1 MRKKKRFG
9 LTAKFNFLAISL
21 ILGTAMGIVFFT
33 IRQEEKSTYQ
43 QLVNHGRSVAAMVSQ
58 NSEYGIYTE
67 NSTALLQ
74 IIDSLAVD
82 PDIAYIS
89 ILDLEK
95 RQLGYRTFKPPV
107 EIPAGF
113 HGNGFKPVKET
124 VIEDFLNSKDKRYY
138 IDVLTPVVSFTSKEI
153 AETDFA
159 EKNDGK
165 IENRTKII
173 GYVRLGLTRARL
185 RKEIRQF
192 ILSTVVVTALFVL
205 VGISLTLVMTR
216 RILSPIKKLAGV
228 ARDVAEEKLDNR
240 VRIKTGDE
248 IADLG
253 NAFNDMLDRLQVCRT
268 TEKEYQQN
276 LEEKVEQRTLEL
288 SRAKEK
294 AYVLVEQ
301 LQEAQEQLV
310 RKERLAVLGQ
320 LAGGLG
326 HELRN
331 PMGVIK
337 NTVYFLN
344 MILEEPGAK
353 VKESLEIMGKEVE
366 NSERIITS
374 LLDFARSRPPQRQ
387 EVDMNKILRGVLA
400 GINTPGNIQV
410 VNQAAGSLPLIMAD
424 PDQLA
429 QIYGNMICNAVQA
442 MPEGGRLI
450 IKSESSDESSDPGWV
465 TVSISDTGVGIPEEN
480 LAKIFE
486 PLFTTKAK
494 GIGLG
499 MALIKTLV
507 RGHGGSVEV
516 QSKVGKGST
525 FTVKLPALK
534 KEEGGK
540 PV

>member
-1 MRKKKRFG
+1 MTKKKRFG
-9 LTAKFNFLAISL
+9 LTARLNFLTISL

-33 IRQEEKSTYQ
+33 IRQEEKRIYQ
-43 QLVNHGRSVAAMVSQ
+43 QLVNHGRSVATMVSQ

-67 NSTALLQ
+67 NKASLLH

-89 ILDLEK
+89 ILNLEK
-95 RQLGYRTFKPPV
+95 RQLAYRSFKPSV

-113 HGNGFKPVKET
+113 HDNEFKPVKET
-124 VIEDFLNSKDKRYY
+124 VIENFVNSKDKRHY
-138 IDVLTPVVSFTSKEI
+138 IDLLTPVVSLTSKEI
-153 AETDFA
+153 VETDFA
-159 EKNDGK
+159 EKNDRN
-165 IENRTKII
+165 IENRTMII
-173 GYVRLGLTRARL
+173 GYVRLGLTQERI

-192 ILSTVVVTALFVL
+192 IFPTVVVTVLFVL
-205 VGISLTLVMTR
+205 VGISLTLFMTR

-240 VRIKTGDE
+240 VRIKTSDE

-253 NAFNDMLDRLQVCRT
+253 NAFNDMLDRLQAYRN

-294 AYVLVEQ
+294 AYALVDQ
-301 LQEAQEQLV
+301 LREAQEQLV

-344 MILEEPGAK
+344 MILEKPGPQ
-353 VKESLEIMGKEVE
+353 VKESLEILGKEVE

-387 EVDMNKILRGVLA
+387 EVDMNEILRGVLA

-410 VNQAAGSLPLIMAD
+410 VNQDAESLPLIMAD

-429 QIYGNMICNAVQA
+429 QIYGNMIRNAVQA

-450 IKSESSDESSDPGWV
+450 IKSESSDPGWV
-465 TVSISDTGVGIPEEN
+465 TVSIADTGVGIPEEN

-516 QSKVGKGST
+516 QSEVGKGST
-525 FTVKLPALK
+525 FTVKLPARK